1 MRNLIFVGHS
11 VSGACK
17 MRGIQTSLALEKH
30 YNIKAPYIL
39 KETFTETFSNFRDS
53 IIVFVGEPLH
63 IANFEMLDILQ
74 RNNNILVYDIID
86 NFCFSHTNISY
97 NPTLIQHYQY
107 LNIFIHTNSYSK
119 SKGEELLPRA
129 EHIIIPHQWDID
141 NEGLLLPN
149 VVNTKTASYIGG
161 LGGFQLDKNKLTGY
175 VDVYDNTTDGNKQ
188 HSKYNIHT
196 SFRANNTLDY
206 YYKPCTKLAIA
217 SSFGAILLTSREES
231 VVDIVGEAYEF
242 YIENEDDF
250 ISKMDR
256 IRYMSMNQIHH
267 YRNNMKAVKEYLS
280 PKQTAKRYV
289 NLIQNCL

>member
-1 MRNLIFVGHS
+1 MRNLIFVGS
-11 VSGACK
+11 TTSGACK

-30 YNIKAPYIL
+30 YNINSPYIL
-39 KETFTETFSNFRDS
+39 KETFLETFNNFKDS

-63 IANFEMLDILQ
+63 IVNFEILDILQ

-86 NFCFSHTNISY
+86 NFCFNHTNIIH
-97 NPTLIQHYQY
+97 NPTLIQYYQY
-107 LNIFIHTNSYSK
+107 LDIFIHTNSYSK

-141 NEGLLLPN
+141 NEDLLLPN
-149 VVNTKTASYIGG
+149 IINTKVASYIGG
-161 LGGFQLDKNKLTGY
+161 LNGFQLDKNKLVGY
-175 VDVYDNTTDGNKQ
+175 VDVYDNPLEGNNQ
-188 HSKYNIHT
+188 QSKYNIHS

-206 YYKPCTKLAIA
+206 YYKPCTKLAVA

-250 ISKMDR
+250 ISKMNY
-256 IRYMSMNQIHH
+256 IRDMSIDEIYH

-280 PKQTAKRYV
+280 PKQTAKRYI
-289 NLIQNCL
+289 NLIQMCI